1 MIHAGTGA
9 GRSPDPASA
18 TSPSSPQTKLPFC
31 RSDGPSAWVS
41 NTGSLAHGR
50 RRLRTYMPI
59 SEAPAAELPSAPLK
73 YIALYRFLV
82 FTHKYTHKCWEQM
95 KRPSGSRLTA
105 FALTPANRG

>member
-1 MIHAGTGA
+1 MIRAGTGA
-9 GRSPDPASA
+9 GRAPDPASA

-73 YIALYRFLV
+73 YSALSFFSIYPQIHPQVLGANEKAVRIAPDGLCLN
-82 FTHKYTHKCWEQM
+82 
-95 KRPSGSRLTA
+95 P
-105 FALTPANRG
+105 

>member
-9 GRSPDPASA
+9 ARAPDPASS
-18 TSPSSPQTKLPFC
+18 TSRPQTKLPFC

-82 FTHKYTHKCWEQM
+82 FTPQIHPQVLGANEKAVRIAPDGLCLN
-95 KRPSGSRLTA
+95 PS
-105 FALTPANRG
+105 